1 MKILILIQCTN
12 LGGMEQAA
20 LELAKELKRLGH
32 KPEFLSLTPVG
43 NLGPV
48 LDSLGIPVTGI
59 EYRGAFGWKS
69 FLPVKRKLNGID
81 ADALIM
87 FGHNLMGMLAL
98 GSFCKNHRILTLH
111 FHHQGVMHPLLWKTL
126 YAIAG
131 WKFAKVVF
139 PSAFIRDE
147 AITLSPWIQERSLIL
162 RYPFA
167 NHQTVSPED
176 KTIARRALGIAES
189 GAVVGNAGWLI
200 PRKRWDVFLRIAAL
214 VLKTRPDA
222 LFLIAGDGLERG
234 DLEALAREL
243 GIADRIQWI
252 GWQSDLSV
260 FYKSLDILL
269 FNSDWDAMG
278 RTPLEAMTY
287 GVPVVAS
294 VTHGG
299 LGEIMD
305 SEKHGFFFRDHALE
319 KLAGCIV
326 HLLDDPVLAATTG
339 DAGRMKMME
348 VGDSTKYAEGML
360 ALLNKPLQ

>member
-20 LELAKELKRLGH
+20 LELAKELRGRGH
-32 KPEFLSLTPVG
+32 EPEFLSLTPVG
-43 NLGPV
+43 DLGPV
-48 LDSLGIPVTGI
+48 LESLGIPVSGI

-69 FLPVKRKLNGID
+69 FLPLKKKLHAIN

-98 GSFCKNHRILTLH
+98 GDFCRDRRLLTLH
-111 FHHQGVMHPLLWKTL
+111 FHHQGVMHPLLWKLL

-131 WKFAKVVF
+131 WRFSKVVF

-147 AITLSPWIQERSLIL
+147 AIALSPWIRKRSLIV

-167 NHQTVSPED
+167 SHPPVSLEE
-176 KTIARRALGIAES
+176 KRNARIALGIAKG

-200 PRKRWDVFLRIAAL
+200 PRKRWDVFLRVAEL
-214 VLKTRPDA
+214 VLKSRPDA
-222 LFLIAGDGLERG
+222 QFVIAGDGPERTG
-234 DLEALAREL
+234 LEALAAEL
-243 GIADRIQWI
+243 GISDRIQWI
-252 GWQSDLSV
+252 GWQSDLAV
-260 FYKSLDILL
+260 FYQSLDVLL

-299 LGEIMD
+299 LGEVMD
-305 SEKHGFFFRDHALE
+305 SEEHGFFLREHDLE
-319 KLAGCIV
+319 KLAGHIIR
-326 HLLDDPVLAATTG
+326 LLEDPVLAASTG
-339 DAGRMKMME
+339 NAGRMKIME
-348 VGDSTKYAEGML
+348 DGDSRKYAESMSS
-360 ALLNKPLQ
+360 LLNEGA

>member
-20 LELAKELKRLGH
+20 LELAKEFQREGH
-32 KPEFLSLTPVG
+32 EPEFLSLTPVG

-48 LDSLGIPVTGI
+48 LDSLGIPVSGI
-59 EYRGAFGWKS
+59 EYKGAFGWKS
-69 FLPVKRKLNGID
+69 FLPLKRRLNKIK

-87 FGHNLMGMLAL
+87 FGHNLMGIIAL
-98 GSFCKNHRILTLH
+98 GAFCRNHRVLTLH
-111 FHHQGVMHPLLWKTL
+111 FHHQGVMHPFLWKAL
-126 YAIAG
+126 YA
-131 WKFAKVVF
+131 FAKFRFAKFVF

-147 AITLSPWIQERSLIL
+147 AIALSPWIRQRSLIV

-167 NHQTVSPED
+167 SNPLVSPEE
-176 KTIARRALGIAES
+176 KRNSRRALGIVEAR
-189 GAVVGNAGWLI
+189 AVVGNAGWLI
-200 PRKRWDVFLRIAAL
+200 PRKRWDVFLRVAEL
-214 VLKTRPDA
+214 VLKSRPDA
-222 LFLIAGDGLERG
+222 WFVIAGDGPERASLES
-234 DLEALAREL
+234 LADKL
-243 GIADRIQWI
+243 GIASRIQWI

-260 FYKSLDILL
+260 FYKSLDVLL

-305 SEKHGFFFRDHALE
+305 SDQHGVFLSEHDIE
-319 KLAGCIV
+319 KLASRV
-326 HLLDDPVLAATTG
+326 VRLLNDPHLAASTG
-339 DAGRMKMME
+339 NAGRMKMKLD
-348 VGDSTKYAEGML
+348 GDSGKYAESMI
-360 ALLNKPLQ
+360 ALLDEPIG

>member
-32 KPEFLSLTPVG
+32 DPEFFSLTPVG

-48 LDSLGIPVTGI
+48 LDLLGIPVSGI
-59 EYRGAFGWKS
+59 EYRGAFGWRS
-69 FLPVKRKLNGID
+69 FVPLKKKLKGIN

-87 FGHNLMGMLAL
+87 FGHNMMGMLAL
-98 GSFCKNHRILTLH
+98 GSFCRNRRLLTLH

-126 YAIAG
+126 YAVAG
-131 WKFAKVVF
+131 RRFARMVF
-139 PSAFIRDE
+139 PSAFIRNE
-147 AITLSPWIQERSLIL
+147 AIALSPRIRQKSLIA

-167 NHQTVSPED
+167 SHPPVTPEE
-176 KTIARRALGIAES
+176 KRNSRRVLGIVET
-189 GAVVGNAGWLI
+189 GVVVGNAGWLI
-200 PRKRWDVFLRIAAL
+200 PRKRWDVFLRVAER
-214 VLKTRPDA
+214 VLKVHPQAR
-222 LFLIAGDGLERG
+222 FLIAGDGPERSS
-234 DLEALAREL
+234 LEALARRL
-243 GIADRIQWI
+243 GISDRVQWI

-260 FYKSLDILL
+260 FYKSLDVLL

-305 SEKHGFFFRDHALE
+305 SEKHGFFLREHDLE
-319 KLAGCIV
+319 KLAGHIIR
-326 HLLDDPVLAATTG
+326 LLEDPVLAASTG
-339 DAGRMKMME
+339 NAGRMKIME
-348 VGDSTKYAEGML
+348 DGDSRKYAESML
-360 ALLNKPLQ
+360 SLLKEGA

>member
-1 MKILILIQCTN
+1 
-12 LGGMEQAA
+12 
-20 LELAKELKRLGH
+20 
-32 KPEFLSLTPVG
+32 
-43 NLGPV
+43 
-48 LDSLGIPVTGI
+48 
-59 EYRGAFGWKS
+59 
-69 FLPVKRKLNGID
+69 
-81 ADALIM
+81 
-87 FGHNLMGMLAL
+87 
-98 GSFCKNHRILTLH
+98 
-111 FHHQGVMHPLLWKTL
+111 MHPLLWKTL

-139 PSAFIRDE
+139 PSEFIRDE
-147 AITLSPWIQERSLIL
+147 AITLSPWIQEKSLIL

-176 KTIARRALGIAES
+176 KTIARRGLGISEV

-214 VLKTRPDA
+214 VLKSRPDA
-222 LFLIAGDGLERG
+222 LFLIAGDGPERG
-234 DLEALAREL
+234 DLEALAAEL

-252 GWQSDLSV
+252 SWQSNLSV
-260 FYKSLDILL
+260 FYKSLDVLL

-360 ALLNKPLQ
+360 ALLNEPLE

>member
-1 MKILILIQCTN
+1 MKILIFIQCAN

-32 KPEFLSLTPVG
+32 DPEFLSLTPVG
-43 NLGPV
+43 GLGPV
-48 LDSLGIPVTGI
+48 LESHGIPVSGI
-59 EYRGAFGWKS
+59 EYRGGFGWKS
-69 FLPVKRKLNGID
+69 FLPLKKKLRAIN

-98 GSFCKNHRILTLH
+98 GAFCRKRRILTLH
-111 FHHQGVMHPLLWKTL
+111 FHHQGVMHPLLWKLL
-126 YAIAG
+126 YAVAG
-131 WKFAKVVF
+131 RRFAKIVF

-147 AITLSPWIQERSLIL
+147 AIALSPWIEQRSLIV

-167 NHQTVSPED
+167 SHPPVSPEE
-176 KTIARRALGIAES
+176 KRSSRRVLGIAED

-200 PRKRWDVFLRIAAL
+200 PRKRWDVFLRVAEQ
-214 VLKTRPDA
+214 VLKARPDA
-222 LFLIAGDGLERG
+222 RLLIAGDGPERSS
-234 DLEALAREL
+234 LEALARSL
-243 GIADRIQWI
+243 GISDRVQWI

-260 FYKSLDILL
+260 FYKSLDVLL

-305 SEKHGFFFRDHALE
+305 SEKHGFFLNEHTLE
-319 KLAGCIV
+319 KLAGYV
-326 HLLDDPVLAATTG
+326 VRLLDDPFLAASTG
-339 DAGRMKMME
+339 EAGRVKMRDD
-348 VGDSTKYAEGML
+348 GDSKKYAESMM
-360 ALLNKPLQ
+360 ALLGERHE